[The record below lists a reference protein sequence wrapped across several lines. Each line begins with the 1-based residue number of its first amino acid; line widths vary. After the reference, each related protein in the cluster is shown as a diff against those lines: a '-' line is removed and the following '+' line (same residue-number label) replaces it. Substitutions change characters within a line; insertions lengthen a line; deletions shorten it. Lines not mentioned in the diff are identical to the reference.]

1 MLFNLFLFIFSC
13 IFLFFLSFF
22 LYKGSNIFE
31 LITHSNFNYI
41 YNKINSDTI
50 DIIKKNNKSLNYVVA
65 TNPNYIYK
73 TSNITLYI
81 DSIMSE
87 IYFYQNNTLYKLNI
101 YKDKSKLITLF
112 SNLEK
117 KFDYNE
123 FDNQKG

>member
-1 MLFNLFLFIFSC
+1 MLFNLILFIFSC
-13 IFLFFLSFF
+13 IFLIFLSFF
-22 LYKGSNIFE
+22 LYNGSNIFE

-50 DIIKKNNKSLNYVVA
+50 DIIKKNNKSLNYIVSP
-65 TNPNYIYK
+65 TLNNIYK

-87 IYFYQNNTLYKLNI
+87 IYFYQNNNLYKLNI
-101 YKDKSKLITLF
+101 YKDKSKIITLF
-112 SNLEK
+112 SNLNK

-123 FDNQKG
+123 FDEQKG